1 MKCIQNKIHE
11 LREKKEVYETI
22 RFYSS
27 PITLMKPKAKVI
39 YPSYY
44 LTTGTDSGGNPMFY
58 PKTVFYDNGYKYVLK
73 LIGNPYP
80 KVIDVIAEHFMKNN
94 LCANQEAAVE
104 NAIHAMELVY
114 RSFASM
120 TEK

>member
-1 MKCIQNKIHE
+1 
-11 LREKKEVYETI
+11 
-22 RFYSS
+22 
-27 PITLMKPKAKVI
+27 MKPKAKVI

-120 TEK
+120 TEKWEAPFKIVSTKDEKATPQNSRSETWE